1 MNLTLNNFKTEFT
14 EKLAN
19 QEKDTTN
26 RMNLLKQQMNDYLNV
41 ESIKSGGLRSD
52 TAAPAGGTSGSFN
65 DNVDLVELENMQKK
79 LSKQEND
86 INMLRQIGKNLE
98 VLQQEI
104 VQVRQEN
111 IVSYK
116 MM

>member
-1 MNLTLNNFKTEFT
+1 MRDDV
-14 EKLAN
+14 AAPG
-19 QEKDTTN
+19 
-26 RMNLLKQQMNDYLNV
+26 
-41 ESIKSGGLRSD
+41 GGLS
-52 TAAPAGGTSGSFN
+52 SGSFN

-86 INMLRQIGKNLE
+86 INVLRQIGKNLE

-116 MM
+116 MMQNLQTK

>member
-1 MNLTLNNFKTEFT
+1 
-14 EKLAN
+14 
-19 QEKDTTN
+19 
-26 RMNLLKQQMNDYLNV
+26 
-41 ESIKSGGLRSD
+41 
-52 TAAPAGGTSGSFN
+52 
-65 DNVDLVELENMQKK
+65 MQKQLTK
-79 LSKQEND
+79 HQND
-86 INMLRQIGKNLE
+86 IGMLSQIGKNLE